1 MSRSVEVVVE
11 DRSKLVLQIPSD
23 LLDRVLDLS
32 GPQSEIRDALTQP
45 WAVIYGVTGLPETP
59 PYPPPS
65 VFGFSDKEALGTW
78 MEKNYRAIDVLAV
91 LRNGRPVKFDMRVSA
106 RIG

>member
-23 LLDRVLDLS
+23 LLGRVLDLT
-32 GPQSEIRDALTQP
+32 GPQSEIRDAMTQP
-45 WAVIYGVTGLPETP
+45 WAVIYGGMSAMMEV
-59 PYPPPS
+59 PS
-65 VFGFSDKEALGTW
+65 VLGFADKEALGTW
-78 MEKNYRAIDVLAV
+78 MEQNYRSIDVLAV

>member
-11 DRSKLVLQIPSD
+11 DRSKLVLQIPAD
-23 LLDRVLDLS
+23 LLGRVLDMS
-32 GPQSEIRDALTQP
+32 GPQAEAIDAMTQP
-45 WAVIYGVTGLPETP
+45 WSVIFRMMGVEGVPT
-59 PYPPPS
+59 
-65 VFGFSDKEALGTW
+65 VHGFVDKAALGAW
-78 MEKNYRAIDVLAV
+78 MEDAYRSIDVLAV

>member
-11 DRSKLVLQIPSD
+11 DRSKLVLQIPAD
-23 LLDRVLDLS
+23 LLGRVIDLS

-45 WAVIYGVTGLPETP
+45 WAVIYGVTGLPESQLTP
-59 PYPPPS
+59 PV
-65 VFGFSDKEALGTW
+65 VFGFADKEALGTW
-78 MEKNYRAIDVLAV
+78 MEQNYRSIDVLAV

>member
-11 DRSKLVLQIPSD
+11 DRSRLVLQIPAD
-23 LLDRVLDLS
+23 LLGRVLDLS

-45 WAVIYGVTGLPETP
+45 WAVIYGATGLPETP
-59 PYPPPS
+59 LTPPS
-65 VFGFSDKEALGTW
+65 VSGFSDKEALGTW
-78 MEKNYRAIDVLAV
+78 MEKNYRSIDVLAV